1 MRGAAVKNDPIER
14 RQPLVTVI
22 MPIRNEAAFIAHLLR
37 AVFDQDYP
45 AECTEVIVADGM
57 STDGTREIVRSLQQ
71 DHANLRMI
79 DNPRRIVSTALNA
92 GLAHARGEVILR
104 IDGHCDLA
112 RDFVSQNI
120 ALLSEHPEAWCVG
133 GPILHTAKTLFGR
146 AVAAAMSHPLGV
158 GNATHRFADFEGYGE
173 GAVFP
178 AIRRWVFEKVG
189 DFDEQL
195 VRNQDDEFNYRVTQ
209 AGGKI
214 YISPRVRSLY
224 FVRERAGQ
232 LYRQYFQYAFWR
244 IPVMRKHRRPTTP
257 RQLAPVL
264 FYLTVI
270 ALGLLGLWLHQPL
283 LALALPVVY
292 LAGLLTGGL
301 SLARREGLSVACL
314 VPIAFATM
322 HVSYAAGMLY
332 GLWAAAFQ
340 PGAWSYQGPMA
351 SLSR

>member
-1 MRGAAVKNDPIER
+1 LKSDPIEPW
-14 RQPLVTVI
+14 QPLVSVI
-22 MPIRNEAAFIAHLLR
+22 MPIRNEATFIERLLG
-37 AVFDQDYP
+37 AVFNQDYP
-45 AECTEVIVADGM
+45 AERMEVIVADGM

-71 DHANLRMI
+71 RHANLRLI
-79 DNPRRIVSTALNA
+79 DNPQRIVSTALNT

-120 ALLSEHPEAWCVG
+120 ALLAEHPEAWCVG
-133 GPILHTAKTLFGR
+133 GPIVHTAKTRFGR

-158 GNATHRFADFEGYGE
+158 GNATHRFAHYEGYGE

-224 FVRERAGQ
+224 YVRERAGQ
-232 LYRQYFQYAFWR
+232 FYRQYFQYAFWR

-264 FYLTVI
+264 FYLAVL
-270 ALGLLGLWLHQPL
+270 ALAALGLWLQQPL
-283 LALALPVVY
+283 VALALPVIY
-292 LAGLLTGGL
+292 LAVLITGGL
-301 SLARREGLSVACL
+301 SLARKEGLSVACL
-314 VPIAFATM
+314 VPITFATM
-322 HVSYAAGMLY
+322 HAGYAAGMVY

-340 PGAWSYQGPMA
+340 PGAWSYQSPMA